1 MRIIFIFYQP
11 LVIVCRNQESRV
23 KDFYTFMVIKI
34 PAQYIKPFIL
44 AHGNRI
50 EPMKQLTASCLKHQ
64 KQWQQKT
71 KLTNGI

>member
-34 PAQYIKPFIL
+34 PAQYIKPSYS
-44 AHGNRI
+44 RT
-50 EPMKQLTASCLKHQ
+50 ETAS
-64 KQWQQKT
+64 
-71 KLTNGI
+71 NR